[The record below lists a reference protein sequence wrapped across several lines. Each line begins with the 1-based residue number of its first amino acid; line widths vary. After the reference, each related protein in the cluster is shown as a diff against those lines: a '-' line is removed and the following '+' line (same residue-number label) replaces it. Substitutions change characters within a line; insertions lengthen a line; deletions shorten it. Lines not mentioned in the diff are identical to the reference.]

1 MPFNF
6 FRKQKNRW
14 FHNEKQFTGYNY
26 NSSKNNRKGVIRNK
40 RSNKNT
46 RDYRTKR
53 YYEDKQYTAENDTN
67 ISLNKYGRY
76 SIKDYRFGFA
86 KKQPKYYGSDYTD
99 GADDYDDFNDDKQII
114 GNQDNQI
121 EAQRLKFINK
131 YDIETEKMDIKV
143 DNLVEK
149 TYPANVVHIKRKKAP
164 LEDEIKKLV
173 DVKNGKIVKV
183 KKGKLTYKDI
193 KKIAFF
199 ALSDVYYAQHRQYPD
214 LIMPMD
220 PLCYENLKNGG
231 SFNATDTF
239 HPSTLHDKDGEPVE
253 PQTLKQKL
261 VRVILRNME
270 YMHPY
275 PVLSA
280 VAKPQKVY
288 VYKTNIRWLNRK
300 YLTQSMETK
309 KGKLTDLS
317 EFKPVMDYVVK
328 CAKVAL
334 SRKKDSVVALPIAL
348 SDKDQREGHAV
359 LFTCQY
365 DRKANKFLIK
375 LINTNGNPNGY
386 ELYAKPLFMAFKK
399 LLPYYI
405 GKECRLEARY
415 SDLNNQ
421 VGGTC
426 MQFSNQGGE
435 NVLKNVPVSQINL
448 NQITHGATIRA
459 TEAQLCKTLGVK
471 IGRSDAVVKDVSDEI
486 NALCDKDVSGIEESW
501 KKFSIKEYNNEY
513 SVNNVAKS
521 GVRDY
526 IGDRKEVRYL

>member
-6 FRKQKNRW
+6 FKKQKNRW
-14 FHNEKQFTGYNY
+14 FDGKHKLFTGHNY
-26 NSSKNNRKGVIRNK
+26 TPSKNNKRNVIRNK
-40 RSNKNT
+40 KSNKNT

-53 YYEDKQYTAENDTN
+53 YYEDTQYTAENNTN
-67 ISLNKYGRY
+67 TSLNKYGRY
-76 SIKDYRFGFA
+76 SIKDYRFGFE

-99 GADDYDDFNDDKQII
+99 GDDNYDEFNDDKEFG
-114 GNQDNQI
+114 GNQENQI
-121 EAQRLKFINK
+121 EAKRLKFINK
-131 YDIETEKMDIKV
+131 YDIETEKMDIKI
-143 DNLVEK
+143 DNLIEK
-149 TYPANVVHIKRKKAP
+149 TYPANVIHIKRKQAP
-164 LEDEIKKLV
+164 REVEIKKLV

-183 KKGKLTYKDI
+183 KKGKLTYQDI

-199 ALSDVYYAQHRQYPD
+199 ALSDVYYAQHRKYQD

-220 PLCYENLKNGG
+220 PMCYENSKNGG
-231 SFNATDTF
+231 SFNIAGTF
-239 HPSTLHDKDGEPVE
+239 HPSSLHDKDGEPVE

-261 VRVILRNME
+261 ARVIFRNME

-275 PVLSA
+275 PMLST

-300 YLTQSMETK
+300 YLTQSFETK
-309 KGKLTDLS
+309 KGKLTDIG
-317 EFKPVMDYVVK
+317 EFKPVMDYIVK
-328 CAKVAL
+328 CARAAL
-334 SRKKDSVVALPIAL
+334 NRQKDSVVALPIAL
-348 SDKDQREGHAV
+348 SDKDQQEGHAV

-365 DRKANKFLIK
+365 NRKANKFLIK
-375 LINTNGNPNGY
+375 LINTNGHSDGY

-405 GKECRLEARY
+405 KTGCRLEARY

-426 MQFSNQGGE
+426 MQFSNKGGE

-486 NALCDKDVSGIEESW
+486 NALCDKDTSGIEEGL
-501 KKFSIKEYNNEY
+501 KKISIKEYNNEC

-526 IGDRKEVRYL
+526 IGSEKGKYL

>member
-131 YDIETEKMDIKV
+131 YDIETEKMDIKI
-143 DNLVEK
+143 DNLIEK
-149 TYPANVVHIKRKKAP
+149 TYPANVIHIKRKQVP
-164 LEDEIKKLV
+164 LEAEIKKLV

-375 LINTNGNPNGY
+375 LINTNGHPDGY
-386 ELYAKPLFMAFKK
+386 ELYAKPLFVAFKK